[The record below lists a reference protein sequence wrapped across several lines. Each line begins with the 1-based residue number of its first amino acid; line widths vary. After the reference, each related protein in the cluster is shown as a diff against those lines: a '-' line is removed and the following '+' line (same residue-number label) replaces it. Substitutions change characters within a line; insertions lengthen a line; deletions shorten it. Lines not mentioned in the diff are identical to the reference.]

1 MGQRIEEKVSVV
13 NEFTFDFDESLD
25 EITIPS
31 FMNCLSL
38 SMRLIFSVR
47 ESWGGLRFPDVSPR
61 GNLTSF

>member
-25 EITIPS
+25 EIIIPS

-38 SMRLIFSVR
+38 SMRFILACEKVGVGCVFLMFPQ
-47 ESWGGLRFPDVSPR
+47 GGI
-61 GNLTSF
+61 